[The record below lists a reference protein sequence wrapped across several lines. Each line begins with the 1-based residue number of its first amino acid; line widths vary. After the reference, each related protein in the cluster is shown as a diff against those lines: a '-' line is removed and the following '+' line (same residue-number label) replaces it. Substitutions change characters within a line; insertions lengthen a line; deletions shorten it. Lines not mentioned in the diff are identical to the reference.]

1 MSSHGGSAAPKRN
14 LGGVTLDG
22 LAGRTH
28 QSDWLTIDQ
37 ARIDAFADITG
48 DHNPLHVDPVWA
60 ARYSPYKTTIAH
72 GFLTLSLLS
81 HLADGLLERRPGM
94 VSVNYGL
101 DRVRLIAPVPVGSRI
116 RASFTI
122 ASVEPRATGTILR
135 VKAEVELEGA
145 ARHVLAADWL
155 LFVTQAA

>member
-1 MSSHGGSAAPKRN
+1 MMRSSSGRNVTSGLPSFAAE
-14 LGGVTLDG
+14 
-22 LAGRTH
+22 
-28 QSDWLTIDQ
+28 WLTIDQ

-60 ARYSPYKTTIAH
+60 AQHSPYKTTIAH

-81 HLADGLLERRPGM
+81 HLADGLFERRPGF

-101 DRVRLIAPVPVGSRI
+101 DRVRLIAPVPGGSRV
-116 RASFTI
+116 RGSFTI
-122 ASVEPRATGTILR
+122 TGVEPRGKGTIVR
-135 VKAEVELEGA
+135 VNAEIELEGA
-145 ARHVLAADWL
+145 SRHVLAADWL